1 MRNRNTGSF
10 FARRLKFLYFYRRD
24 GKLGA
29 ATRAQQKGKEYT
41 PKSNYFSN
49 LKLDS
54 DIYRFLLR
62 NEFKRTLTRFT
73 ASEPLAENESELTTF
88 YINAKPEDLD
98 LLNSNLPESGK
109 ANEVDALL
117 RTSETGDIRKI
128 KLRYRGDM
136 NYHWL
141 YKEKSLRIKFEDG
154 LYGMNQK
161 INLINPPF
169 LHSFG
174 DVANYQISKE
184 LGLLSPGF
192 HPVRVFLNHE
202 FMGVYI
208 YLDQID
214 ESFLRENKRMPGS
227 IYFGDGAPL
236 NDEQVKDLWG
246 SETYWDKKAARN
258 AEQKL
263 NREDIQAF
271 VRAVQLDNAAFYDF
285 FETMMDK
292 EAFLTFMAL
301 DRLTGTYHHD
311 YNHNHKIYFDPY
323 KGQFEPIQWDLNNW
337 NNIPKKD
344 LSLNPLLLKVKE
356 NPLYDAAIDKIIFE
370 FYKNKGLERLI
381 SIYKKSTSQ
390 SLEDIRANK
399 NRDAASPQHQGGLRG
414 WYSVPFTIKEFEQG
428 LEKDIQILQSRKS
441 YILDL
446 LNKSKI
452 EFKTQEIQNKS
463 LVTFKVQGNSP
474 ISLSFPNGLTA

>member
-1 MRNRNTGSF
+1 
-10 FARRLKFLYFYRRD
+10 
-24 GKLGA
+24 
-29 ATRAQQKGKEYT
+29 
-41 PKSNYFSN
+41 
-49 LKLDS
+49 
-54 DIYRFLLR
+54 
-62 NEFKRTLTRFT
+62 
-73 ASEPLAENESELTTF
+73 
-88 YINAKPEDLD
+88 
-98 LLNSNLPESGK
+98 
-109 ANEVDALL
+109 
-117 RTSETGDIRKI
+117 
-128 KLRYRGDM
+128 
-136 NYHWL
+136 
-141 YKEKSLRIKFEDG
+141 
-154 LYGMNQK
+154 
-161 INLINPPF
+161 
-169 LHSFG
+169 
-174 DVANYQISKE
+174 
-184 LGLLSPGF
+184 
-192 HPVRVFLNHE
+192 
-202 FMGVYI
+202 
-208 YLDQID
+208 
-214 ESFLRENKRMPGS
+214 
-227 IYFGDGAPL
+227 
-236 NDEQVKDLWG
+236 
-246 SETYWDKKAARN
+246 
-258 AEQKL
+258 
-263 NREDIQAF
+263 
-271 VRAVQLDNAAFYDF
+271 
-285 FETMMDK
+285 
-292 EAFLTFMAL
+292 MAL
-301 DRLTGTYHHD
+301 DRLTDTYHHD

-399 NRDAASPQHQGGLRG
+399 NRDAASSQHQGGLRG